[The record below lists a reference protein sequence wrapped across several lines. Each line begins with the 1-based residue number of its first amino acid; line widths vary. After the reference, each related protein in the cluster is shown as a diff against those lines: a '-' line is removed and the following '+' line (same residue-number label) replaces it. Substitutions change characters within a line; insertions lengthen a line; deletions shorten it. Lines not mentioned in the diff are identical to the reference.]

1 MLGAHAAQICGD
13 GDDGEIHGAAS
24 SSQMI
29 GEPGSSAAVSPPSIA
44 AWYPPGTSVSLCVI
58 VDCAVYTKGQRR
70 PGDLALEEA
79 FEAGRED
86 DSFVWIGLHEP
97 TMEEFASVRREFN
110 LHVLAVED
118 ALRGHQRPKIE
129 VYEDCVFVVVK
140 TARYIDATE
149 TVEFAEI
156 QVFVGEGFVVTVR
169 HGEGSALSE
178 VRRTLEG
185 RVDLLAHGPAAV
197 LHAVIDHVVD
207 DYAPVVAGLDND
219 ISEIEQEV
227 FGVRS
232 TVRDPTKR
240 VYELKKEAL
249 DFYRAAR
256 PLGEAVSRLVNGRV
270 PYCSTELTDYF
281 RDIGDHLRSVID
293 EAEDFREQLAD
304 ILNANLAQVALRQ
317 NDDQRKMSAWLAIGA
332 FPTVVGAIYGMNFS
346 NMPELDYELGY
357 PLVIGFTTLVCLL
370 LYRRFKRANWL

>member
-1 MLGAHAAQICGD
+1 M
-13 GDDGEIHGAAS
+13 
-24 SSQMI
+24 
-29 GEPGSSAAVSPPSIA
+29 
-44 AWYPPGTSVSLCVI
+44 I
-58 VDCAVYTKGQRR
+58 VDCAVYTKGERR
-70 PGDLALEEA
+70 AGQLALEAA
-79 FEAGRED
+79 FEAGREP

-97 TMEEFASVRREFN
+97 TAEEFVRVQREFN

-140 TARYIDATE
+140 TARYIDASE

-169 HGEGSALSE
+169 HGEASALSQ
-178 VRRTLEG
+178 VRRSLEG
-185 RVDLLAHGPAAV
+185 SADLLSLGPAAV

-219 ISEIEQEV
+219 ISEVEDEV
-227 FGVRS
+227 FGER
-232 TVRDPTKR
+232 TVGGDPTQR
-240 VYELKKEAL
+240 VYQLKKESL
-249 DFYRAAR
+249 DFYRAAK
-256 PLGEAVSRLVNGRV
+256 PLGDAVARLVHGQV
-270 PYCSTELTDYF
+270 PYCSLELTEYF
-281 RDIGDHLRSVID
+281 RDVGDHLRSVID

-332 FPTVVGAIYGMNFS
+332 FPTVLGAIYGMNFTH
-346 NMPELDYELGY
+346 MPELEHRLGY
-357 PLVIGFTTLVCLL
+357 PVVLATMVVVCLL
-370 LYRRFKRANWL
+370 LYRRFKRTNWL